1 MSLCSPE
8 ADVLQLLKEEQNL
21 SCLIKE
27 EEQGKVFRGWD
38 FCYNFHDNVISFW
51 TKEAVQIS
59 HPTAGLC
66 EWWMNIQ
73 HAGSLRNSQSPF
85 QTKLRLNI

>member
-27 EEQGKVFRGWD
+27 EEQGKVFRGRY
-38 FCYNFHDNVISFW
+38 FCYKFHDNVI
-51 TKEAVQIS
+51 
-59 HPTAGLC
+59 
-66 EWWMNIQ
+66 
-73 HAGSLRNSQSPF
+73 
-85 QTKLRLNI
+85 